1 MCMSKG
7 SAVPDVGMLG
17 DFAKASADTARSH
30 LKAAQCLLHGE
41 FWGPAHAI
49 AVIAFE
55 EIGKAWL
62 STIAML
68 SPNELREEFPFG
80 DLERNHQVKLSA
92 ARSVR
97 ALLTVVRGGEGA
109 PRDVAEALA
118 DLEVLAR
125 EDNQAK
131 QRGLY
136 TDYVDGTIRRP
147 DDITEEPA
155 RAMVAAVEDV
165 LDNAGPLIG
174 LMTAMWAKDNVPAS
188 VRSFLGQAAE
198 AVQAG
203 DGTMTMFMET
213 ELRNMEPLAGMLK
226 DDPEWIG
233 GILAVAEQLGEI

>member
-1 MCMSKG
+1 MTIG
-7 SAVPDVGMLG
+7 SAVPDVGVLG
-17 DFAKASADTARSH
+17 DFAMASATTARSH
-30 LKAAQCLLHGE
+30 LQAAVCLLHGE
-41 FWGPAHAI
+41 FWGPAHAV

-68 SPNELREEFPFG
+68 SPDELRQEFPFG

-97 ALLTVVRGGEGA
+97 ALLTVVRGDQGA
-109 PRDVAEALA
+109 PRNVAEALA
-118 DLEVLAR
+118 DLGTLAR

-136 TDYVDGTIRRP
+136 TDYIDGTIRRP
-147 DDITEEPA
+147 SDITEEQA

-165 LDNAGPLIG
+165 LDNAGPLIS
-174 LMTAMWAKDNVPAS
+174 LMSAMWAKDNVPAS
-188 VRSFLGQAAE
+188 VRLFLRQAAD

-203 DGTMTMFMET
+203 DDAMTMFVQT
-213 ELRNMEPLAGMLK
+213 ELRSMEPLAGRVLLFQG
-226 DDPEWIG
+226 D
-233 GILAVAEQLGEI
+233 AVLRGLWCPLP